1 MSIYYGS
8 LLAFADDGAVD
19 PTRGVW
25 LLCFASVVDV
35 SFRASSSSKTK
46 QDGRAAR
53 QRWSESKHA
62 EYAPA
67 VNEWQ
72 TVIRR
77 GAAAYGPYLAGD
89 STLASRAYDPS

>member
-46 QDGRAAR
+46 KTAER
-53 QRWSESKHA
+53 ETKVEKHA

-77 GAAAYGPYLAGD
+77 GAAAYGPYVAGGD
-89 STLASRAYDPS
+89 STRLWLACLYPS